1 MGEDVMRSRTRG
13 GWGWLIILAIG
24 LVLPVA
30 AGGQDFRVD
39 TELFIGAEKEPA
51 IETLTIFTDGLVYDF
66 VLTEPHEVVILDAAR
81 GRFSL
86 LDESRQIRSSLGTQ
100 ELLDFTLSLEQ
111 HAAAAKDPLFS
122 FAARPKF
129 QTTEK
134 VLEQNGQSL
143 VELRLDGKPLVY
155 TALAQR
161 PERPEAAKIYRHFAD
176 WYARLNATR
185 PGNLPSGARLALNEE
200 LGLRELL
207 PREITRTITPG
218 NPLARKIEVRSRHL
232 VNWTLSGEDRRRIER
247 AGDWL
252 ATYRAVSYDE
262 YRGTV
267 GKPAAK
273 QAKR

>member
-1 MGEDVMRSRTRG
+1 MRATIDG
-13 GWGWLIILAIG
+13 GWGWLLNFA
-24 LVLPVA
+24 LVLALPA
-30 AGGQDFRVD
+30 LAGGQDFRVD
-39 TELFIGAEKEPA
+39 TELFIEAEKEPA
-51 IETLTIFTDGLVYDF
+51 IETLTVFTDGLVYDF
-66 VLTEPHEVVILDAAR
+66 VLTEPHEVVILDTAR

-86 LDESRQIRSSLGTQ
+86 LDESRQVRSSLGTQ
-100 ELLDFTLSLEQ
+100 ELLDFTLALEQ
-111 HAAAAKDPLFS
+111 HAAQAKDSLFS

-143 VELRLDGKPLVY
+143 VELRLAGKPLEYV
-155 TALAQR
+155 ALGQR

-200 LGLRELL
+200 LALRELL
-207 PREITRTITPG
+207 PREVTRTITPA

-247 AGDWL
+247 ASDWL
-252 ATYRAVSYDE
+252 AKYRAVSYDE
-262 YRGTV
+262 YRGLAA
-267 GKPAAK
+267 KPAAK
-273 QAKR
+273 QAQR